1 MPHRK
6 NMIQL
11 KSLIVNGEICR
22 QETSGNNNQMAGANF
37 SFEQRIRMPM
47 KNIMD
52 KCTRTG
58 SSNLGQIANS
68 F

>member
-1 MPHRK
+1 
-6 NMIQL
+6 MIQL
-11 KSLIVNGEICR
+11 KSLIVFGEICR
-22 QETSGNNNQMAGANF
+22 QETSGNNNQMAGADF
-37 SFEQRIRMPM
+37 SFEQKIRMPM

-58 SSNLGQIANS
+58 ILNLGQIAIS

>member
-1 MPHRK
+1 
-6 NMIQL
+6 MIQL
-11 KSLIVNGEICR
+11 KSLIVYGEICR
-22 QETSGNNNQMAGANF
+22 QETSGNNNQMAGADF
-37 SFEQRIRMPM
+37 SFEQKIRMPM

-58 SSNLGQIANS
+58 SLNLSQIAIS

>member
-1 MPHRK
+1 MNRLK
-6 NMIQL
+6 N
-11 KSLIVNGEICR
+11 LIVNGAICR
-22 QETSGNNNQMAGANF
+22 QETSGNNNEMAGAKF